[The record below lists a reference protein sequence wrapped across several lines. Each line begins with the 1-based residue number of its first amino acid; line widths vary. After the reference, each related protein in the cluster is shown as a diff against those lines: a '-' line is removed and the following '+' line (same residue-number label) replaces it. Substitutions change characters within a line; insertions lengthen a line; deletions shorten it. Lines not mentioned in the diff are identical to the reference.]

1 MDNLSREDLNRL
13 LETHGEWC
21 ISIYLPTVRAGQ
33 EMQQNGIRFKN
44 LLRAAEERLRKL
56 GLRAPDAERTLQ
68 EAQALEHDPE
78 FWRHQSDGLALFIA
92 PDGTLTRY
100 RLPISFEELATVT
113 RRFHLKPL
121 LRLLSGDGRFYVLA
135 LSQGD
140 LRLLEGT
147 RHSVHEVDLADV
159 PTSLAEAL
167 SDEVIEQQLQW
178 HSLGRSWPGGRP
190 SSEGSAY
197 HSTNPGGDEE
207 NQRIQRYFQRVDR
220 GLRDL
225 LTERSVPLVL
235 AGVDYLLPIYAEVS
249 SYPHLVEQGIT
260 GNPEMLSAK
269 ELHRRAWELVEPG
282 FRRAQDEAR
291 ARYQQEA
298 GRDDGLAGHELKAV
312 LQAAHQGRIAALFV
326 PAGQQVW
333 GVYRPGSGNI
343 HVHPEMQP
351 DDQDLIDL
359 AAVMTYAN
367 GGAVY
372 VVAPDDMPG
381 GGDLAA
387 VYRF

>member
-1 MDNLSREDLNRL
+1 MDNLSREDLSRL
-13 LETHGEWC
+13 LEAHGEWC
-21 ISIYLPTVRAGQ
+21 VSIYMPTVRAGL
-33 EMQQNGIRFKN
+33 EAQQNGIRFKN
-44 LLRAAEERLRKL
+44 LLRAAEDHLKDL
-56 GLRAPDAERTLQ
+56 GLRVPDVEHILKDAQTLVND
-68 EAQALEHDPE
+68 AD
-78 FWRHQSDGLALFIA
+78 FWRHQADGLALFIA
-92 PDGTLTRY
+92 PGGTLTRY
-100 RLPISFEELATVT
+100 RLPISFEELAIVT
-113 RRFHLKPL
+113 HRFHLKPL

-147 RHSVHEVDLADV
+147 RDSVHKVDLADM

-167 SDEVIEQQLQW
+167 SEEVMERQLQW
-178 HSLGRSWPGGRP
+178 HSLGRSGPGGRQ
-190 SSEGSAY
+190 SGEGSAY
-197 HSTNPGGDEE
+197 HGVGPGDADDK
-207 NQRIQRYFQRVDR
+207 QRIERYFQMVDQ

-225 LTERSVPLVL
+225 LTERDVPLVL
-235 AGVDYLLPIYAEVS
+235 AGVDYLRAMYAEIS
-249 SYPHLVEQGIT
+249 SYPHLLDEGIT
-260 GNPEMLSAK
+260 GNPETLSAK
-269 ELHRRAWELVEPG
+269 ELHHRAWELVEPE

-291 ARYQQEA
+291 ARYLQEA
-298 GRDDGLAGHELKAV
+298 GRDDGLASSDLKTV

-326 PAGQQVW
+326 PAGRRYW

-343 HVHPEMQP
+343 HVHPDRQP

-359 AAVMTYAN
+359 AAVMTYSN

>member
-1 MDNLSREDLNRL
+1 MDSLSREDLNSL
-13 LETHGEWC
+13 SEAHGEWC

-33 EMQQNGIRFKN
+33 EMQQNAIRFKN
-44 LLRAAEERLRKL
+44 LLRAAEERLKKV
-56 GLRAPDAERTLQ
+56 GLRAPDVGRLLD
-68 EAQALEHDPE
+68 EAQALGNDAG
-78 FWRHQSDGLALFIA
+78 FWRRQADGLAVFIA

-100 RLPISFEELATVT
+100 RLPHSFEELASVT

-135 LSQGD
+135 LSQGA

-147 RHSVHEVDLADV
+147 RDSVHEVDLADV

-167 SDEVIEQQLQW
+167 SDEVMERQLQW
-178 HSLGRSWPGGRP
+178 HGLGRSWPGGKP
-190 SSEGSAY
+190 SSEGGAY
-197 HSTNPGGDEE
+197 HSRGPGEDEDK
-207 NQRIQRYFQRVDR
+207 QRIQRYFQMVDQ

-225 LTERSVPLVL
+225 LRERGVPLVL
-235 AGVDYLLPIYAEVS
+235 AGVDYLLPMYAEAS
-249 SYPHLVEQGIT
+249 SYPHLVEQGIP
-260 GNPEMLSAK
+260 GNPETLSAK
-269 ELHRRAWELVEPG
+269 ELHRRAWELVEPE

-291 ARYQQEA
+291 ARYKQEA
-298 GRDDGLAGHELKAV
+298 GRAGGLAGNDLKAA

-326 PAGQQVW
+326 PAGRQVW

-359 AAVMTYAN
+359 AAVMTYTN

-372 VVAPDDMPG
+372 VVAPEDVPG
-381 GGDLAA
+381 DGDLAA